1 MKRKIKMILALIFV
15 ACICFTAFAC
25 TNGNGGE
32 NGDKITCSLNT
43 TQCTIKR
50 FEDFQLTILTD
61 KEIDSV
67 EWISLNK
74 NVATVDNGK
83 VIAKS
88 VGSSVIK
95 AVVDNQSLSCLV
107 NVVSND
113 KMPAVFLSDDQFS
126 LIKNGTLKITP
137 QIMFD
142 GKLYDDGS
150 FSFEVE
156 NQNICELQDGVL
168 LAKEYGETVLRVFG
182 SWRSAESI
190 MLIKEVPLFVKR
202 DATLIVEQSDFDIY
216 TENSVSGTEN
226 YSIEQLLTANLFI
239 ENVIDTQKTVEWKVS
254 DESLISVTEN
264 GKVTVN
270 KDGNTGVAYVWAEV
284 NDDDVCVSS
293 DMIEV
298 SVLKPVIDKTE
309 QISLI
314 HDMSVKTQSIDGNY
328 VFGKETEILSVVD
341 AISPTN
347 ELFKDGEVEYF
358 SNVASEREWIISAK
372 TYSVKVKV
380 KCVTKILYNAKDL
393 NDMDN
398 IARPQNYN
406 EQSIN
411 EFSGWFVLA
420 NDIDYEGKTYVSDV
434 KLSGGY
440 GGIWENAVFDGQ
452 GYAIKNITFSSYGF
466 FGVRANNCVFKNVAI
481 INAKITSASSCVVTN
496 QFYGTSVIENVFVSA
511 TSTVKA
517 GSCVNVLVGSLQSQN
532 TTLFRIRDVVVDVVS
547 ATNMDHLSGIART
560 SVPSPRLEIF
570 DAVYTIGAK
579 VNVGAKVDINGEYDE
594 NDAEKNIN
602 LKNVAENNVGYVGG
616 SYQTD
621 ESFLSEKE
629 QIFKGDFAKVFG
641 LAQES
646 GQTVLKFMGQTVKVF
661 NV

>member
-1 MKRKIKMILALIFV
+1 MKRKIKMILALLFV
-15 ACICFTAFAC
+15 ACVCFTAFAC
-25 TNGNGGE
+25 TNGNGGG
-32 NGDKITCSLNT
+32 NGDKITCSLNV

-50 FEDFQLTILTD
+50 FEDFQLTVLSD
-61 KEIDSV
+61 KEIDNV

-83 VIAKS
+83 VVAKS

-95 AVVDNQSLSCLV
+95 AVVGNQSLSCLV

-142 GKLYDDGS
+142 GELYGDGT
-150 FSFEVE
+150 FSFEIE
-156 NQNICELQDGVL
+156 DQNICELQNDVL
-168 LAKEYGETVLRVFG
+168 FAKEYGETVLRVCG

-190 MLIKEVPLFVKR
+190 LLIKEVPLFVKR

-216 TENSVSGTEN
+216 TENGVSGTEN
-226 YSIEQLLTANLFI
+226 YSTERTLTANLYI
-239 ENVIDTQKTVEWKVS
+239 ENVINTQKTVEWKVS
-254 DESLISVTEN
+254 DDSLINVTEN

-270 KDGNTGVAYVWAEV
+270 KDGNTGIAYVWAEV
-284 NDDDVCVSS
+284 NEDNVSVSS

-314 HDMSVKTQSIDGNY
+314 HDMSVKTQSINDNY

-341 AISPTN
+341 TVSPTN
-347 ELFKDGEVEYF
+347 ELFKDGVVEYF

-380 KCVTKILYNAKDL
+380 KCVTKVLYNVKDL

-398 IARPQNYN
+398 VAYPKNYN
-406 EQSIN
+406 EQAIN
-411 EFSGWFVLA
+411 SFSGWFVLA
-420 NDIDYEGKTYVSDV
+420 NDIDYEGKTYVSEV
-434 KLSGGY
+434 QLSSGY
-440 GGIWENAVFDGQ
+440 GGRWENAIFDGQ
-452 GYAIKNITFSSYGF
+452 GYSIKNITFNKYGF
-466 FGVRANNCVFKNVAI
+466 FGVRAKDCVFKNVAI
-481 INAKITSASSCVVTN
+481 IDAKLTSSSSCVVTN
-496 QFYGTSVIENVFVSA
+496 QFYGTSVIENVFVRA
-511 TSTVKA
+511 TSTVQS
-517 GSCVNVLVGSLQSQN
+517 GSFVNVLVGSLQDQKPNLS
-532 TTLFRIRDVVVDVVS
+532 RIRDVVVDVIS
-547 ATNMDHLSGIART
+547 ATNMDHLSGIVRT
-560 SVPSPRLEIF
+560 SVPSPKLEVF

-579 VNVGAKVDINGEYDE
+579 VNVGTRIGIDGKYNGDTKL
-594 NDAEKNIN
+594 DVN
-602 LKNVAENNVGYVGG
+602 LKKVAENNEGYVGG

-621 ESFLSEKE
+621 QEFLNEKE
-629 QIFKGDFAKVFG
+629 QIFNGDFAKVFV
-641 LAQES
+641 LTQES
-646 GQTVLKFMGQTVKVF
+646 GQTVLKFMGNTVKVF